1 MNLGLTPNV
10 QRLILINI
18 VFFVA
23 TLLLSGKIDLVAGL
37 GLHGAYSENFAPYQF
52 ISYMFMHGDLMHL
65 VGNMFGLVLFGKL
78 LERFLGAK
86 KFLILYFVCGIG
98 SGFLYWALNSYE
110 VHQVRMDALEYLA
123 KPNPDAFNAFIN
135 SFYANGYESLSEL
148 IDGYLENPNN
158 TAYVIQTQEWVKAIT
173 HAQENVPLIGA
184 SGAVFGILMAMALL
198 FPNTEINLLIPIKVK
213 YLATGYGLFEI
224 YALYINRQDDNV
236 AHFAHLA
243 GMLFAFILVRYWKTN
258 RKSFY

>member
-1 MNLGLTPNV
+1 MNLGLTPFV

-18 VFFVA
+18 AFFAV
-23 TLLLSGKIDLVAGL
+23 TLLLSGKVDLTNAL
-37 GLHGAYSENFAPYQF
+37 GLHGIYSDSLAPYQF
-52 ISYMFMHGDLMHL
+52 VTYMFMHGDFMHL
-65 VGNMFGLVLFGKL
+65 AGNMIGLVLFGRL
-78 LERFLGAK
+78 LEMFLGAK

-98 SGFLYWALNSYE
+98 SGFLFWTLNSYE
-110 VHQVRMDALEYLA
+110 VSNVRQDATEYVA
-123 KPNPDAFNAFIN
+123 DPNPDAFNAFIN
-135 SFYANGYESLSEL
+135 AFYSYGYEGMTDF
-148 IDGYLENPNN
+148 IDAYSADPTNP
-158 TAYVIQTQEWVKAIT
+158 VFVVQSQEWVKAIT

-224 YALYINRQDDNV
+224 YALYMNRQDDNV

-243 GMLFAFILVRYWKTN
+243 GMLFAFILVKYWKTN
-258 RKSFY
+258 RNSFY